1 MTRPRLAPL
10 IDDYLTVRRRL
21 GFKLEKPEAL
31 LTDFAHYVD
40 RVGHDG
46 PITVEVAMGWVL
58 SSSSGR
64 ASRVARLAAVRG
76 FAGHRTAFEPATEI
90 PPARLLGHVPRRKQP
105 HIYSDDEIA
114 ALLNQAN
121 FLSPRQGLCPR
132 TYVTLFC
139 LLASTG
145 LRPSEACRLEVGDV
159 DLVGGVLT
167 VRETKF
173 RKTRLVPLHPT
184 TTQALTAYAA
194 FRDAAEV
201 ASRSVCFF
209 RTERA
214 PTLTADAVNATFTRL
229 RQHLGWTAQG
239 RARRPRVYDLRH
251 TFAVRRL
258 LGWYADGVDVNSRI
272 LALSTY
278 LGHAGVADTYW
289 YLSAVPE
296 LMAIASQR
304 FERFA
309 APHRGQEEDVT

>member
-10 IDDYLTVRRRL
+10 IDDYLTLRRRL

-31 LTDFAHYVD
+31 LTDLAHYAD

-46 PITVEVAMGWVL
+46 PITVELAMAWVV

-64 ASRVARLAAVRG
+64 ASRAARLAAVRG
-76 FAGHRTAFEPATEI
+76 FARHRAAFDPGTEI
-90 PPARLLGHVPRRKQP
+90 PPAGLLGHIPRRNQP
-105 HIYSDDEIA
+105 HIYSADEIA
-114 ALLNQAN
+114 GLLNQAS

-132 TYVTLFC
+132 TYVTLFG
-139 LLASTG
+139 LLACTG

-173 RKTRLVPLHPT
+173 RKSRLVPVHPT
-184 TTQALTAYAA
+184 TTQALTSYAS
-194 FRDAAEV
+194 FRDAAE
-201 ASRSVCFF
+201 AGSRSARFF
-209 RTERA
+209 RTERTPA
-214 PTLTADAVNATFTRL
+214 LTADAVYATFSRL
-229 RQHLGWTAQG
+229 RDHLGWTGQG

-304 FERFA
+304 FESFA
-309 APHRGQEEDVT
+309 TPHRGQEAVS

>member
-21 GFKLEKPEAL
+21 GFKLDKPEAL
-31 LTDFAHYVD
+31 LTDFADYVD
-40 RVGHDG
+40 RIGHDG
-46 PITVEVAMGWVL
+46 PITVELALAWVV

-64 ASRVARLAAVRG
+64 ASRAARLAAVRG
-76 FAGHRTAFEPATEI
+76 FARHQAAFEPATEI
-90 PPARLLGHVPRRKQP
+90 PPAGLLGRGPRRKQP
-105 HIYSDDEIA
+105 HIYSDEEIA
-114 ALLNQAN
+114 ALLNQASL
-121 FLSPRQGLCPR
+121 LSPRDGLCPR
-132 TYVTLFC
+132 TYVTLFG

-159 DLVGGVLT
+159 DLIRGVLT

-173 RKTRLVPLHPT
+173 RKSRLVPMHPT
-184 TTQALTAYAA
+184 TTQALTHYAA
-194 FRDAAEV
+194 FRDAAAV
-201 ASRSVCFF
+201 ASRSARFF
-209 RTERA
+209 RTERTLA
-214 PTLTADAVNATFTRL
+214 LTADAVYSTFARL
-229 RQHLGWTAQG
+229 RQHLGWTSHG
-239 RARRPRVYDLRH
+239 RARRPRVCDLRH

-304 FERFA
+304 FERLA
-309 APHRGQEEDVT
+309 APDRGQEDVA